1 MDVSRMLTIGL
12 ERPEVNELLGRVS
25 LPVIAH
31 DMLPKVQIRRGEL
44 FALHPDREQFVHIS
58 KVIFHGIFED
68 DLPTLAAL
76 ALWGGPCLPGAHGM
90 LDCRPRIANLARV
103 RRVSR
108 FASLPRGYADAN
120 TTFPVNDDM
129 VAKWGEW
136 HCGEGKERVSDAH
149 AVTEPTLFEPFL
161 AGTAVRVQLI
171 GPKAFQLT
179 LGGDGWKKSIHGE
192 DTVFTDPDPE
202 LVDDTRRLAEHFG
215 LPVCAT
221 DYMVTAS
228 GERHLLELNHIPNVT
243 QFAEMRTA
251 YLDFAAEWANTGV

>member
-1 MDVSRMLTIGL
+1 VSNLLTIGL
-12 ERPEVNELLGRVS
+12 ERAEVKELRSRVE
-25 LPVIAH
+25 LPLIAH
-31 DMLPKVQIRRGEL
+31 EMLPKVQIRDGRL
-44 FALHPDREQFVHIS
+44 FTLHPDREQFVPVA

-108 FASLPRGYADAN
+108 FAALPRGYADAN
-120 TTFPVNDDM
+120 TTFPIDGET

-136 HCGEGKERVSDAH
+136 HCGEGKERVTANHRVS
-149 AVTEPTLFEPFL
+149 EPTLFEPFIP
-161 AGTAVRVQLI
+161 GEAVRVQVI
-171 GPKAFQLT
+171 GPKAFQLR
-179 LGGDGWKKSIHGE
+179 LGGEGWKKSIHGD

-202 LVDDTRRLAEHFG
+202 LVADTRQLAEHFG

-221 DYMVTAS
+221 DYMVAPT
-228 GERHLLELNHIPNVT
+228 GEKHLLELNHIPNVT

-251 YLDFAAEWANTGV
+251 YLDFATEWANADV

>member
-1 MDVSRMLTIGL
+1 MSHLLTIGL
-12 ERPEVNELLGRVS
+12 ERAEVKVLKDRVQ
-25 LPVIAH
+25 LPLIAH
-31 DMLPKVQIRRGEL
+31 EMLPKVQIRGGEL
-44 FALHPDREQFVHIS
+44 FALHPDREQFIPVS
-58 KVIFHGIFED
+58 KVIFHGIFEN

-108 FASLPRGYADAN
+108 FAALPRGYADAN
-120 TTFPVNDDM
+120 TTFPVNAEM

-136 HCGEGKERVSDAH
+136 HCGEGKERVKADHRVS
-149 AVTEPTLFEPFL
+149 EPTLFEPFIG
-161 AGTAVRVQLI
+161 GTAVRVQLI
-171 GPKAFQLT
+171 GEKVFQLT

-202 LVDDTRRLAEHFG
+202 LVDDTRRLADHFG

-243 QFAEMRTA
+243 QFAEMRAA
-251 YLDFAAEWANTGV
+251 YLDFAAVWANTGV